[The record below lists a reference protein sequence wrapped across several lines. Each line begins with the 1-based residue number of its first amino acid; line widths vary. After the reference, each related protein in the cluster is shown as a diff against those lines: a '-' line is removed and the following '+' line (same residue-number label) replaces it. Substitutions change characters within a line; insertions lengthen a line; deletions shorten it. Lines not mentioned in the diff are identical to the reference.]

1 MENTVGVTKWYMTFL
16 RWVFSSGKG
25 IVEAEIEQKKD
36 EAFWLA
42 DGNARGIKE
51 QLMQR
56 KLWELGY
63 LVISTFPEAREI
75 MPGDI
80 PTVFDHNRPPFE
92 IITRPNKTTKY

>member
-1 MENTVGVTKWYMTFL
+1 MENTVGVDKWYMTFL
-16 RWVFSSGKG
+16 KWVFSPGEG
-25 IVEAEIEQKKD
+25 IVEAEIQEIRD

-51 QLMQR
+51 KLMQR

-63 LVISTFPEAREI
+63 QVISTFPDAKEI

-92 IITRPNKTTKY
+92 IITRPSKPNKD